1 VSSSSRI
8 SGMDQRSLRPGGK
21 RESRMRGSL
30 DGLGS
35 GVADHNGLIGSGAG
49 SLAGNR
55 LGWRGLVGS
64 RIDDG

>member
-1 VSSSSRI
+1 
-8 SGMDQRSLRPGGK
+8 
-21 RESRMRGSL
+21 MRGSL